1 VTLTPYQ
8 VQLPTGTIAGAGTS
22 IGLKSISGLRDLPAI
37 RAQDQERWQGDGAYP
52 SPAYTGERVLQIVWE
67 LTLAT
72 NLESSLSSL
81 AAGFQNVTDP
91 SAVCMTSADYLTQLA
106 SAGTKP
112 VSALTIQLPNRPNP
126 FMVFGRPTKYN
137 APIDANYQYG
147 QVNVTSEWTASD
159 GLLYDAGVN
168 TATVTVAYSTG
179 GAPFPWTFPVHFG
192 TSTGGIFTAAN
203 AGSYPASPVYKITGP
218 VTNPKILNTA
228 TGQYITVKLTLA
240 TGDVLIIDTQSR
252 AIRLN
257 GVNRNNVLDTTSAF
271 FKIPAGGT
279 SLQFASS
286 DSGTVA
292 GQLTA
297 YTLNTY
303 SAI

>member
-72 NLESSLSSL
+72 NLEASLSSL

-112 VSALTIQLPNRPNP
+112 VSALTIQLPNRANP

-137 APIDANYQYG
+137 APIDSNYQYG
-147 QVNVTSEWTASD
+147 QVNITSEWTAPD
-159 GLLYDAGVN
+159 GLLYDAAVN
-168 TATVTVAYSTG
+168 TATTG
-179 GAPFPWTFPVHFG
+179 ILASQSGASFPWTFPVVFG
-192 TSTGGIFTAAN
+192 ASSGGYLTASN
-203 AGSYPASPVYKITGP
+203 AGTYPASPVYKITGP
-218 VTNPKILNTA
+218 VTNPRVINGA
-228 TGQYITVKLTLA
+228 TGQYIRVNLA
-240 TGDVLIIDTQSR
+240 LQPGDVLVIDTQSR

-257 GVNRNNVLDTTSAF
+257 GVNRNNALDTTSAF
-271 FKIPAGGT
+271 SKIPVGGT
-279 SLQFASS
+279 SIQFSSS
-286 DSGTVA
+286 DATHVA
-292 GQLTA
+292 GQLAA

-303 SAI
+303 SAV